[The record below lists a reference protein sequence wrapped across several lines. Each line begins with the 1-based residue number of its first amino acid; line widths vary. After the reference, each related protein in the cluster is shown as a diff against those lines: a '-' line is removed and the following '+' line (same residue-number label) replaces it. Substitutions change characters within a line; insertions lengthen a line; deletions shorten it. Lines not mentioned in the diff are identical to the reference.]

1 MKERLRNWLLAKL
14 LGRYAYT
21 LHPMPVQAGDYI
33 MLRGKNPERTG
44 NTPQRVQV
52 VGVEVQ
58 LCIHARYRDGSV
70 SSFIFT
76 PERLVEALAEAAAH
90 V

>member
-1 MKERLRNWLLAKL
+1 MKERLRQWLLAKL

-33 MLRGKNPERTG
+33 QLRAKNPERTG
-44 NTPQRVQV
+44 NTPELVQV
-52 VGVEVQ
+52 LKVEIH
-58 LCIHARYRDGSV
+58 LCVTGRYRDGST
-70 SSFIFT
+70 SSFVYK
-76 PERLVEALAEAAAH
+76 PEQLLLAKETAAR